1 MRPCRNPLYTIRI
14 AHSIM
19 HVAINAHLLAHTT
32 TFRRAGVSNYV
43 EALLA
48 HLGQVDRES
57 RYTVYTTRGMG
68 AAALGLPPNFR
79 VRPSL
84 LPTINPRVRIPW
96 EQLLAPALLR
106 LEGADVY
113 HGVLNVVPLACPT
126 PSVVTIHDLSAFL
139 FPQTFRR
146 VNRAY
151 TRWAIRV
158 ACRRAARILAVSEFT
173 RQEIVRWLRVP
184 PERVVV
190 THDAADARFQPP
202 DAHELAA
209 FRQRHGLPER
219 FVLFL
224 GTIEPR
230 KNLPLLL
237 DAYAMIAGRIDA
249 PLLIAGSR
257 GWLYEPVL
265 ARAESLG
272 LGDRLRF
279 VGYVDQQE
287 QPLWY
292 AAATVFAFPSLYEG
306 FGMPPLEAMACGT
319 PVVVS
324 SSSSLPEVVGD
335 AGLVVSPSDPEE
347 LAEALHR
354 VVTDG
359 ALREEL
365 RARGLA
371 RARRFSWREAA
382 ERTVA
387 VYREAAGTPVER

>member
-1 MRPCRNPLYTIRI
+1 
-14 AHSIM
+14 M
-19 HVAINAHLLAHTT
+19 HIAINAHLLAHTR

-48 HLGQVDRES
+48 HLGQIDRQN
-57 RYTVYTTRGMG
+57 RYTVYTTRGLG
-68 AAALGLPPNFR
+68 ASALGLPSNFR

-96 EQLLAPALLR
+96 EQLLAPALMR
-106 LEGADVY
+106 LAGVDVY
-113 HGVLNVVPLACPT
+113 HGVLNVMPLASPA
-126 PSVVTIHDLSAFL
+126 PAVVTIHDLSPFL

-146 VNRAY
+146 VNRIY

-173 RQEIVRWLRVP
+173 KQEIVRWMRVP
-184 PERVVV
+184 PERIVV
-190 THDAADARFQPP
+190 THDATDERFRPP
-202 DAHELAA
+202 DPRAVAE
-209 FRQRHGLPER
+209 FRRRRGLPER

-224 GTIEPR
+224 GTLEPR

-237 DAYAMIAGRIDA
+237 DAYAMLARSIDA
-249 PLLIAGSR
+249 PLLVAGSR

-265 ARAESLG
+265 ARAEALG
-272 LGDRLRF
+272 LGERLRF
-279 VGYVDQQE
+279 VGYVEQEE

-292 AAATVFAFPSLYEG
+292 AAATAFAFPSLYEG

-324 SSSSLPEVVGD
+324 SSSSLPEVVGN
-335 AGLVVSPSDPEE
+335 AGLVVSPHDPEE
-347 LAEALHR
+347 LADALHR
-354 VVTDG
+354 VITDG

-365 RARGLA
+365 RARGLRQA
-371 RARRFSWREAA
+371 ARFSWRETAERTLEAYRQAAA
-382 ERTVA
+382 ER
-387 VYREAAGTPVER
+387 

>member
-1 MRPCRNPLYTIRI
+1 
-14 AHSIM
+14 M
-19 HVAINAHLLAHTT
+19 HIAINAHLLAHTRSY
-32 TFRRAGVSNYV
+32 RRAGVSNYV
-43 EALLA
+43 EALLT
-48 HLGQVDRES
+48 HLGQIDRQN
-57 RYTVYTTRGMG
+57 RYSVYTTRGLG
-68 AAALGLPPNFR
+68 RGALGLPPNFR

-106 LEGADVY
+106 LGGADVY
-113 HGVLNVVPLACPT
+113 HGVLNVVPLASPV

-146 VNRAY
+146 VNRTY

-158 ACRRAARILAVSEFT
+158 AARRSARILAVSEFT
-173 RQEIVRWLRVP
+173 KQEIVRWLCVP

-190 THDAADARFQPP
+190 TYDACDDRFAPP
-202 DAHELAA
+202 DPAELAA
-209 FRQRHGLPER
+209 FRRQKGLPER

-224 GTIEPR
+224 GTLEPR
-230 KNLPLLL
+230 KNLRLLL
-237 DAYAMIAGRIDA
+237 DAYALAARDIDA
-249 PLLIAGSR
+249 PLIIAGSK

-265 ARAESLG
+265 ARAEELG

-279 VGYVDQQE
+279 VGYVDQAE

-292 AAATVFAFPSLYEG
+292 AAATAFAFPSLYEG

-347 LAEALHR
+347 LADALRR
-354 VVTDG
+354 VVTD
-359 ALREEL
+359 AELRTEL
-365 RARGLA
+365 RARGL
-371 RARRFSWREAA
+371 RQARRFSWRETA
-382 ERTVA
+382 ERTLD
-387 VYREAAGTPVER
+387 VYRQAAFG